1 VQEFE
6 VDVQSMQ
13 TCAVVSVRGEL
24 DIATAPQLVDALDA
38 AGQQQAARVV
48 VNLLGTTFVD
58 STGLTT
64 LLRAHKQYQ
73 GGNDGAF
80 SIVCGPDNLE
90 VRRVIDLMGFN
101 EVFTIHESLAAAGC
115 DG

>member
-1 VQEFE
+1 MQDFE
-6 VDVQSMQ
+6 VDVAATSS
-13 TCAVVSVRGEL
+13 CAVVSVRGEL
-24 DIATAPQLVDALDA
+24 DIATAPQLVDALDEA
-38 AGQQQAARVV
+38 ADRNAQRVV

-64 LLRAHKQYQ
+64 LLRAHKRHQVN
-73 GGNDGAF
+73 GTERF
-80 SIVCGPDNLE
+80 SVVCGPDNIE

-115 DG
+115 DE